1 MKVVMGS
8 SENLQLIKNED
19 SQKTVVIEGVEGD
32 RIMDRLESQELSIR
46 YCRLCELVIP
56 EHLTSEAHTNL
67 KLSIRYCR
75 LCELVI
81 PEHLTS
87 EAHTNLKAH
96 KRVRDEL
103 GIKEAEDMAYSVLLL
118 TSVPG
123 DIEKE
128 LIKEKEKA
136 LKRKV
141 KRIKAQMSVQ
151 AESHEAAS

>member
-32 RIMDRLESQELSIR
+32 RIMDRLESQE
-46 YCRLCELVIP
+46 
-56 EHLTSEAHTNL
+56 
-67 KLSIRYCR
+67 LSIRYCR